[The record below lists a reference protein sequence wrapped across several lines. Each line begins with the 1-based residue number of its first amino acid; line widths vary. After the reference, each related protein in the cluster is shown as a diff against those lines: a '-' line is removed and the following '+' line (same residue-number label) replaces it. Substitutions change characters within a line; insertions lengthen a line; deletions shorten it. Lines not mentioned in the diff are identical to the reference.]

1 MISICFWTENCSYCV
16 FKKFVTFANMK
27 KDRKVIHLEFEGNHY
42 YFGSL
47 KAMCD
52 DFGADKLKLSYSTIR
67 NMRISPET
75 PFVHPRLGYIIREG
89 ILKASSISNNN
100 FEF

>member
-1 MISICFWTENCSYCV
+1 MYSE
-16 FKKFVTFANMK
+16 FVNFAYMK

-52 DFGADKLKLSYSTIR
+52 DFGIDKLKLSYSTIR
-67 NMRISPET
+67 NMRISPST
-75 PFVHPRLGYIIREG
+75 PFVHPKLGYIIREG
-89 ILKASSISNNN
+89 ILKASSTINGN
-100 FEF
+100 FESQEHG

>member
-1 MISICFWTENCSYCV
+1 MYKE
-16 FKKFVTFANMK
+16 FVNFACMK

-52 DFGADKLKLSYSTIR
+52 DFGIDKLKLSYSTIR
-67 NMRISPET
+67 NMRISPDT
-75 PFVHPRLGYIIREG
+75 PFIHPKLGYIIREG
-89 ILKASSISNNN
+89 ILKASSTINSN
-100 FEF
+100 FESIEHG